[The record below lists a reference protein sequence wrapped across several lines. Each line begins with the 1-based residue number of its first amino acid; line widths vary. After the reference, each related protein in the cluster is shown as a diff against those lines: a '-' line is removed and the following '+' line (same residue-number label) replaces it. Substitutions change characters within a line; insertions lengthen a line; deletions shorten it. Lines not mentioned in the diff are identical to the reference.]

1 MGTTGLS
8 GIDGFGV
15 FMSLVSGPP
24 SLPGDTDGDGDID
37 DSDLGTSFANYTGP
51 VGAAGGK
58 TSSEGD
64 TDGDGD
70 VDDSDLGTSFSGYT
84 GPLGPAA
91 VPEPG
96 TAAAILLSGLWIARR
111 RRG

>member
-37 DSDLGTSFANYTGP
+37 DSDLGTSFSNYTGP
-51 VGAAGGK
+51 VGAIGGK
-58 TSSEGD
+58 TAADGD

-84 GPLGPAA
+84 GPLAAA
-91 VPEPG
+91 VPEP
-96 TAAAILLSGLWIARR
+96 TSLALLGLGGLLVARR
-111 RRG
+111 RRA